1 MKNTLL
7 FVLTLL
13 SAAAC
18 HPAKKCVEKVNP
30 DCVCTMQYDPVCGC
44 NGKTYGNAC
53 VAKCSGITKFTKGE
67 CPPQSMAKLEGIVWQ
82 VTAFVK
88 GAEKTEVPGDVTISM
103 KFEDGKID
111 GHGGC
116 NHVGGNYIHD
126 GNSLKVSGL
135 FSTKMFCQGAS
146 EWESKF
152 LAQFEK
158 SQSYS
163 ITGETM
169 EVDCGAAGKILFR
182 LNWKKR
188 KGE

>member
-1 MKNTLL
+1 M
-7 FVLTLL
+7 
-13 SAAAC
+13 
-18 HPAKKCVEKVNP
+18 
-30 DCVCTMQYDPVCGC
+30 PV
-44 NGKTYGNAC
+44 
-53 VAKCSGITKFTKGE
+53 
-67 CPPQSMAKLEGIVWQ
+67 
-82 VTAFVK
+82 
-88 GAEKTEVPGDVTISM
+88 
-103 KFEDGKID
+103 
-111 GHGGC
+111 
-116 NHVGGNYIHD
+116 
-126 GNSLKVSGL
+126 GL